1 MFKKETQ
8 SALPAFPG
16 AQKKPT
22 WQFVNTSEDSS
33 LPEQTAPHRRPRPYA
48 RTPLDV
54 RCDRHPRA
62 RAPRAPPARGCAPP
76 SFARARPRG
85 VPPTSNRRPSPPRR
99 ARSSRRRWQR
109 PPRPRPWT
117 PRCVDRVRGQVH
129 RPQPPA
135 LPARHRRRG
144 RDIRDR
150 PCAFREGPG
159 LPLVQKGRTRARPS
173 RLARSPRGRSTA
185 RSQRTTPPSSSIS
198 TRRMAAASHSPAS
211 GTASAS
217 RSRMGTSGRKLSP
230 TASPPPARRYH
241 KSNNAGASYDMAT
254 ASSTARL
261 TMDYGLH

>member
-1 MFKKETQ
+1 MFAGRAATP
-8 SALPAFPG
+8 ALAR
-16 AQKKPT
+16 
-22 WQFVNTSEDSS
+22 
-33 LPEQTAPHRRPRPYA
+33 LAP
-48 RTPLDV
+48 D
-54 RCDRHPRA
+54 HPRA
-62 RAPRAPPARGCAPP
+62 AARRQA
-76 SFARARPRG
+76 SSRARLAE
-85 VPPTSNRRPSPPRR
+85 SL
-99 ARSSRRRWQR
+99 RRRTGAR
-109 PPRPRPWT
+109 PHPDARVATRRMTLAAALASAPVDLRV
-117 PRCVDRVRGQVH
+117 CVDRVRGQVH

-150 PCAFREGPG
+150 ARAFREGPNAPV
-159 LPLVQKGRTRARPS
+159 LPPKLRTRARPS

-198 TRRMAAASHSPAS
+198 TRKMAAASHGGRVERHRHPP
-211 GTASAS
+211 
-217 RSRMGTSGRKLSP
+217 RMGTPGPALSP